1 MVMMSRVRR
10 SRVLRYLALASV
22 VCPLLATGPCVTIAE
37 QSVING
43 FFDAVTPILVDHARQ
58 ELGLPPLT
66 TTDTTAG

>member
-1 MVMMSRVRR
+1 MLMVSRLRR

-43 FFDAVTPILVDHARQ
+43 FFDAVTPILVDYARQ

-66 TTDTTAG
+66 ATDTTGG